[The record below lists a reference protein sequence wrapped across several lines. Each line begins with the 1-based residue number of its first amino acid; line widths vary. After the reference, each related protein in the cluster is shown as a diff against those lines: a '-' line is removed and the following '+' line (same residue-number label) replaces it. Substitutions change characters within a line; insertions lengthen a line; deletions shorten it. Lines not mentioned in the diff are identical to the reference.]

1 MTGLNVW
8 LDKCLCSDSG
18 VTVRLLL
25 LAPLGVPLNKGGL
38 QL

>member
-1 MTGLNVW
+1 VW
-8 LDKCLCSDSG
+8 PNRCLRSDNG
-18 VTVRLLL
+18 ITVRLLL